1 MNAAVVERLVRLDL
15 LYGISALAL
24 LATLIAFSGNGRAQA
39 QPVLD

>member
-1 MNAAVVERLVRLDL
+1 A
-15 LYGISALAL
+15 SAAL

>member
-1 MNAAVVERLVRLDL
+1 
-15 LYGISALAL
+15 AL

>member
-1 MNAAVVERLVRLDL
+1 
-15 LYGISALAL
+15 L